1 MKGLQRH
8 FTRIQ
13 RPNLRNRPIAVRDD
27 NGLALLHLLDKPTEL
42 IFRGGNVGNFYVS
55 KLAIL
60 VDLSRK
66 GMDVSEC
73 ERSYNFPDKL

>member
-1 MKGLQRH
+1 MKGLQRR
-8 FTRIQ
+8 FARIQ

-42 IFRGGNVGNFYVS
+42 IFRGGNIGNFYMS
-55 KLAIL
+55 KLAML

-73 ERSYNFPDKL
+73 ERSYYFPDKL